1 MAGTIDFAGFG
12 EHSLSNSPM
21 EYRPEPISRCDIT
34 TVGLEN
40 QMPNRETTIEMVVT
54 ATTIVGLAAVVFFG
68 SPYGARGLSEIY
80 GDSDMFG
87 IETTLAITAYR
98 WIAFLFSALLLGYV
112 WLRVRHEE
120 RRWASW
126 SALSFAAL
134 VTAFVLYG
142 IVLPFASTTF
152 RMGNH

>member
-1 MAGTIDFAGFG
+1 
-12 EHSLSNSPM
+12 
-21 EYRPEPISRCDIT
+21 
-34 TVGLEN
+34 
-40 QMPNRETTIEMVVT
+40 MPNRETTIEIAVT
-54 ATTIVGLAAVVFFG
+54 VITIVVLGVVVFFG
-68 SPYGARGLSEIY
+68 SAYGAIGLSEIY

-98 WIAFLFSALLLGYV
+98 WTPFLFAPLLLGYV
-112 WLRVRHEE
+112 WLRVQHRE

-126 SALSFAAL
+126 SALSLAGL
-134 VTAFVLYG
+134 VTALVLYG